1 MTQAG
6 PSRTPLQ
13 RIRSLLAQ
21 RILILDGATGTM
33 FQREELHEADFRGE
47 RFADH
52 AQPLQGDPDVLSL
65 TRPDLV
71 ERTHRAYLEAGADLV
86 TTNTFTATPISQR
99 DFGLEQHV
107 YEMNKASA
115 EIARR
120 AVAGYQDRFVGG
132 SLGPTNVT

>member
-6 PSRTPLQ
+6 GSRTPLQ

-33 FQREELHEADFRGE
+33 FQREQLQEADYRGE
-47 RFADH
+47 RFAAH
-52 AQPLQGDPDVLSL
+52 PQSLQGDPDVLSL

-71 ERTHRAYLEAGADLV
+71 EKTHRAYLEAGADV
-86 TTNTFTATPISQR
+86 ITTNTFTATAISQR
-99 DFGLEQHV
+99 DFGLEDHV

-115 EIARR
+115 EIA
-120 AVAGYQDRFVGG
+120 
-132 SLGPTNVT
+132 